1 MAFKIQRLGL
11 TPMGVITLLEK
22 TNIQKIKEKK
32 KNNGWLP
39 LPLFPLPM
47 PEFKDSVLSQATA
60 VTFEFINLS
69 FGLSKPLVL
78 KLEYIRESSRKLAKF
93 QYLGLS
99 SRESDFYY
107 VQSGH
112 WHFSKLS
119 RWF

>member
-1 MAFKIQRLGL
+1 MWHSKYKDWALQ
-11 TPMGVITLLEK
+11 PWGVTTLLEK
-22 TNIQKIKEKK
+22 TNIQKIKEK

-47 PEFKDSVLSQATA
+47 PQFKDSVLSQATA

-69 FGLSKPLVL
+69 SGLSKALVL

-107 VQSGH
+107 VQPGH